1 MWSVPALVVT
11 EAERAELERRVRAKT
26 ATQRQAQRARIVLLA
41 AQGVPNRQIAKD
53 VGMAEEYV
61 GLWRRRFAD
70 KRLEGLEDCKRSGRP
85 RKYGHDERLRV
96 VAAATAERPAF
107 DSNWS
112 HRLLAEYL
120 SDLGISASQVGRIL
134 AELDIKPHQVRGWL
148 TRKEDPSFWE
158 RAADVCGLY
167 LSPPTNAIVLSVDE
181 KTAISARSPKH
192 PTKTARP
199 GRPALKEFEYRRNG
213 TASIVAALDVHTGQV
228 RAEEIA
234 RNDADN
240 FIEFLTSVDRLTD
253 PALGVHLILDN
264 GSSHVA
270 KKTKA
275 WLARHP
281 RFIVHHTPKH
291 ASWLNQVELVF
302 SILTRRLLKRGEFS
316 SREDLVAKIMAW
328 VANYGRTAKPFAWT
342 YDGKPLKV
350 A

>member
-1 MWSVPALVVT
+1 MLRRCLVVLMA
-11 EAERAELERRVRAKT
+11 AEGA
-26 ATQRQAQRARIVLLA
+26 
-41 AQGVPNRQIAKD
+41 PNRQIAPE
-53 VGMAEEYV
+53 VGMNEDQV
-61 GLWRRRFAD
+61 GLWRRRFTE
-70 KRLEGLEDCKRSGRP
+70 KRLAGLEDLKRSGRP
-85 RKYGHDERLRV
+85 RTYGHDERLRV
-96 VAAATAERPAF
+96 VAAATSERPEF
-107 DSNWS
+107 DSEWS

-120 SDLGISASQVGRIL
+120 SDLGISASHVGRIL

-181 KTAISARSPKH
+181 KTAMSARSPKH
-192 PTKTARP
+192 PTKAAKP

-213 TASIVAALDVHTGQV
+213 VASIVAALDVHSGQV
-228 RAEEIA
+228 RADEIG
-234 RNDADN
+234 RNDAEH
-240 FIEFLTSVDRLTD
+240 FIEFLASTDALTD
-253 PALGVHLILDN
+253 PGLTIHLILDN

-275 WLARHP
+275 WLAEHP
-281 RFIVHHTPKH
+281 RFQVHHTPKH

-302 SILTRRLLKRGEFS
+302 SILSRRLLKRGEFS
-316 SREDLVAKIMAW
+316 SPGELIDKVMAW
-328 VANYGRTAKPFAWT
+328 IANYDRTAKPFAWT

>member
-1 MWSVPALVVT
+1 MWSIPALEVT
-11 EAERAELERRVRAKT
+11 EVERTELERRVRAKT
-26 ATQRQAQRARIVLLA
+26 STQREAQRARIVLLA
-41 AQGVPNRQIAKD
+41 ADGVPNRQIAQQ
-53 VGMAEEYV
+53 VVMSEEYV
-61 GLWRRRFAD
+61 GTWRRRFAE
-70 KRLEGLEDCKRSGRP
+70 KRFEGLKDMKRSGRP

-96 VAAATAERPAF
+96 VAAATAERPEF
-107 DSNWS
+107 DSEWS
-112 HRLLAEYL
+112 HRLLADYL

-192 PTKTARP
+192 PTRPARA

-213 TASIVAALDVHTGQV
+213 VASIVAALDVHSGQV
-228 RAEEIA
+228 QAEQIT
-234 RNDADN
+234 RNDADH
-240 FIEFLTSVDRLTD
+240 FIEFLANIDEKTD
-253 PALGVHLILDN
+253 AALAVHLILDN

-275 WLARHP
+275 WLAGHP
-281 RFIVHHTPKH
+281 RFHVHHTPKH

-328 VANYGRTAKPFAWT
+328 IANYDRTAKPFAWT

>member
-1 MWSVPALVVT
+1 MWSIPALEVT
-11 EAERAELERRVRAKT
+11 GAERAELERRVRAKT
-26 ATQRQAQRARIVLLA
+26 STQREAQRARIVLLA
-41 AQGVPNRQIAKD
+41 ADGVPNRQIAQQ
-53 VGMAEEYV
+53 VTMSEEYV
-61 GLWRRRFAD
+61 GLWRRRFAQ
-70 KRLEGLEDCKRSGRP
+70 KRMEGLKDAKRSGRP

-96 VAAATAERPAF
+96 VAAATAERPEF
-107 DSNWS
+107 DSDWS
-112 HRLLAEYL
+112 HRLLADYL

-192 PTKTARP
+192 PTKPVGP

-213 TASIVAALDVHTGQV
+213 VASIVAALDVHTGQV
-228 RAEEIA
+228 QAEQIA
-234 RNDADN
+234 RNDADH
-240 FIEFLTSVDRLTD
+240 FIEFLANIDQNTD
-253 PALGVHLILDN
+253 AALAVHLILDN

-275 WLARHP
+275 WLACHP
-281 RFIVHHTPKH
+281 RFHVHHTPKH

-316 SREDLVAKIMAW
+316 SPEDLVAKIMAW
-328 VANYGRTAKPFAWT
+328 IANYDRTATPFAWT